1 MTVAAKVVSF
11 PTIYLENEIDFV
23 GNEHRILYN

>member
-1 MTVAAKVVSF
+1 MTVSAKVVSF
-11 PTIYLENEIDFV
+11 STIYLENEIDSV